1 MAIPGIPTARLRAA
15 ARIEVMHV
23 KTLQR
28 TWAVVLAAGDGTRL
42 ASLTTDAHGNS
53 VPKQFCSL
61 DGGDSLL
68 DDAMHRARHVAPRER
83 ICVIVA
89 EHHRRYWQSAL
100 WTTPASNIIV
110 QPRNCGTANGI
121 LLATLRILERDPLA
135 RIVFLPADHFVRDEA
150 ALAGSLREMATLLT
164 RNPEELLLLGIEPEE
179 ADPELGYI
187 VPARHRVAGDGTRG
201 VERFVEK
208 PQPALARELLRAGAL
223 WNSFIFAA
231 HAPALLGRLRQA
243 QPEIVERME
252 TAIARDARLGARSIA
267 LEEMYADLESVDFS
281 RAVVQGA
288 ESALRVIAAPAC
300 GWSDLGTPKRVAE
313 ALRRFEPVERR
324 ERNAVMPAFI
334 NLAAQ
339 HARLALVG

>member
-1 MAIPGIPTARLRAA
+1 VELR
-15 ARIEVMHV
+15 RHHEEESV

-28 TWAVVLAAGDGTRL
+28 TWAIVLAAGDGTRL
-42 ASLTTDAHGNS
+42 ASLTTDEHGNS

-61 DGGDSLL
+61 DGGSSLL
-68 DDAMHRARHVAPRER
+68 HEAMHRARHIAPRER

-100 WTTPASNIIV
+100 WATPLSNVIV

-135 RIVFLPADHFVRDEA
+135 RIVFLPADHHVRDEA
-150 ALAGSLREMATLLT
+150 ALAGSLREVATQLT
-164 RNPEELLLLGIEPEE
+164 RNPDGLLLVGIEPEE

-187 VPARHRVAGDGTRG
+187 LPLPAADGLAGVA
-201 VERFVEK
+201 RFVEK
-208 PQPALARELLRAGAL
+208 PELSHARALLKQGAL

-231 HAPALLGRLRQA
+231 YGPALLGMIRRV
-243 QPEIVERME
+243 QPEIVERLE
-252 TAIARDARLGARSIA
+252 TALARDARLGARSIA
-267 LEEMYADLESVDFS
+267 LEEAYDDLPSIDFS
-281 RAVVQGA
+281 RGILQGA
-288 ESALRVIAAPAC
+288 EAQLRVVTAPAC

-313 ALRRFEPVERR
+313 ALRRFEPAPTRR
-324 ERNAVMPAFI
+324 VSVAMPAFI

-339 HARLALVG
+339 HARLAMAM

>member
-1 MAIPGIPTARLRAA
+1 VR
-15 ARIEVMHV
+15 
-23 KTLQR
+23 TLQR
-28 TWAVVLAAGDGTRL
+28 TWAIVLAAGDGTRL
-42 ASLTTDAHGNS
+42 ASLTTDEHGNS

-61 DGGDSLL
+61 DGGSSLL
-68 DDAMHRARHVAPRER
+68 AEAMHRARHVAPRER
-83 ICVIVA
+83 VCVIVA
-89 EHHRRYWQSAL
+89 QHHRRYWQSAL

-135 RIVFLPADHFVRDEA
+135 RIVFLPADHHVRHEA
-150 ALAGSLREMATLLT
+150 ALAVSLREVATLLT

-187 VPARHRVAGDGTRG
+187 VPAKETPDFLNSRG

-208 PQPALARELLRAGAL
+208 PQPVLARELLRCGAL

-231 HAPALLGRLRQA
+231 CAPVLLGMLRRA

-267 LEEMYADLESVDFS
+267 LEELYEDLPSVDFS
-281 RAVVQGA
+281 RAIMQGA
-288 ESALRVIAAPAC
+288 AQHLRVITAPAC
-300 GWSDLGTPKRVAE
+300 GWSDLGTPQRVAE
-313 ALRRFEPVERR
+313 ALKRFEPVQRR
-324 ERNAVMPAFI
+324 ESPLPMPAFI

-339 HARLALVG
+339 HARLAMAV

>member
-1 MAIPGIPTARLRAA
+1 MR
-15 ARIEVMHV
+15 
-23 KTLQR
+23 TLQR

-42 ASLTTDAHGNS
+42 ASLTTDEHGNS

-61 DGGDSLL
+61 DGGSSLL
-68 DDAMHRARHVAPRER
+68 AEAMHRARHVAPRER
-83 ICVIVA
+83 VCVIVA
-89 EHHRRYWQSAL
+89 QHHRRYWQSAL

-135 RIVFLPADHFVRDEA
+135 RIVFLPADHHVRHEA
-150 ALAGSLREMATLLT
+150 ALATSLRDVATLLT
-164 RNPEELLLLGIEPEE
+164 RNPDELLLVGIEPEE

-187 VPARHRVAGDGTRG
+187 VPSQAGPLSSSRG

-208 PQPALARELLRAGAL
+208 PQPALARELLRSGAL

-231 HAPALLGRLRQA
+231 CAPALLGMLRRA
-243 QPEIVERME
+243 RPEIVERME

-267 LEEMYADLESVDFS
+267 LEEMYQDLPSVDFS
-281 RAVVQGA
+281 RAVMQGA
-288 ESALRVIAAPAC
+288 EQNLRVITAPAC
-300 GWSDLGTPKRVAE
+300 GWSDLGTPQRVAE
-313 ALRRFEPVERR
+313 ALKRFEPVQRR
-324 ERNAVMPAFI
+324 DIPIAMPAFI

-339 HARLALVG
+339 HARRAMAG

>member
-1 MAIPGIPTARLRAA
+1 M
-15 ARIEVMHV
+15 

-28 TWAVVLAAGDGTRL
+28 TWAIVLAAGDGTRL
-42 ASLTTDAHGNS
+42 ASLTTDEHGNS

-61 DGGDSLL
+61 DGGSSLL
-68 DDAMHRARHVAPRER
+68 ADAMHRARHVAPRER
-83 ICVIVA
+83 VCVIVA

-100 WTTPASNIIV
+100 WTTPASNVIV

-135 RIVFLPADHFVRDEA
+135 RIVFLPADHHVRDEA
-150 ALAGSLREMATLLT
+150 ALAGALRELATLLT

-187 VPARHRVAGDGTRG
+187 VPAKAAPADAEGTRR

-267 LEEMYADLESVDFS
+267 LEELYEDLPSVDFS

-288 ESALRVIAAPAC
+288 EQSLRVIAAPAC
-300 GWSDLGTPKRVAE
+300 GWSDLGTPRRVAE
-313 ALRRFEPVERR
+313 VLRRFERVERR
-324 ERNAVMPAFI
+324 ESALAMPAFI

-339 HARLALVG
+339 HARLAMVG

>member
-1 MAIPGIPTARLRAA
+1 
-15 ARIEVMHV
+15 V

-28 TWAVVLAAGDGTRL
+28 TWAIVLAAGDGTRL
-42 ASLTTDAHGNS
+42 ASLTTDEHGNS

-61 DGGDSLL
+61 DGGSSLL
-68 DDAMHRARHVAPRER
+68 ADAMHRARHVAPRER
-83 ICVIVA
+83 VCVIVA

-135 RIVFLPADHFVRDEA
+135 RIVFLPADHFVRDES
-150 ALAGSLREMATLLT
+150 ALAGSLRELATLLT

-187 VPARHRVAGDGTRG
+187 VPARIAAAEGDITRG
-201 VERFVEK
+201 VDRFVEK
-208 PQPALARELLRAGAL
+208 PHPALARELLRAGAL

-267 LEEMYADLESVDFS
+267 LEEVYADLESVDFS
-281 RAVVQGA
+281 RAVIQGA
-288 ESALRVIAAPAC
+288 EHSLRVIAAPAC

-313 ALRRFEPVERR
+313 ALRRVEPVERR
-324 ERNAVMPAFI
+324 EPAVSMPAFI

-339 HARLALVG
+339 HARLAMVG